1 MEVAGESRAFQ
12 LTSIDEVLL
21 CRMPAVG
28 GGGAPLASP
37 EILHA
42 LRIPAS
48 GMLQAR
54 KEEEEA

>member
-1 MEVAGESRAFQ
+1 MSHASR
-12 LTSIDEVLL
+12 
-21 CRMPAVG
+21 G

>member
-1 MEVAGESRAFQ
+1 MSHASR
-12 LTSIDEVLL
+12 EG
-21 CRMPAVG
+21 G

-48 GMLQAR
+48 YAYSYLAT
-54 KEEEEA
+54 